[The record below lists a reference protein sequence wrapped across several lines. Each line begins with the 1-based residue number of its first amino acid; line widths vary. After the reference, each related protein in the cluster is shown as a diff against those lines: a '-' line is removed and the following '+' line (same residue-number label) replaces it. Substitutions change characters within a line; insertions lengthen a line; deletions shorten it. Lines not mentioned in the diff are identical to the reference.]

1 MPKPCLIYCGE
12 FNNVHIKRVDCESLV
27 RQVTVIDTVYWLFEL
42 RMIPYEEVRW
52 LLVPEIIH
60 HWVLTIKDIFCGPS
74 NVPWTLLCSLA
85 QPTPFSDLFVIVV
98 ILLFSEV
105 IYFFA
110 VQNVWLLFSVLS
122 DTSISLQVSLTAYHI
137 ITL

>member
-12 FNNVHIKRVDCESLV
+12 FNSVHIKKVDWESLV
-27 RQVTVIDTVYWLFEL
+27 RQVTVIDTVYWLFGL

-52 LLVPEIIH
+52 LLVPEIMH

-85 QPTPFSDLFVIVV
+85 QPTPFSDLFVTVV

-137 ITL
+137 IIL

>member
-1 MPKPCLIYCGE
+1 MPKPCLIYCEE
-12 FNNVHIKRVDCESLV
+12 FSSVHIKRVDCESLV
-27 RQVTVIDTVYWLFEL
+27 RQVTVIDTVYWLFGL

-52 LLVPEIIH
+52 LLVPEILH
-60 HWVLTIKDIFCGPS
+60 HWVLTTKDIFCGPCKE
-74 NVPWTLLCSLA
+74 PWTLLCSLA

-110 VQNVWLLFSVLS
+110 VQNVCLLFSVFS
-122 DTSISLQVSLTAYHI
+122 DTSISLQVSLTTCHI
-137 ITL
+137 IIL

>member
-1 MPKPCLIYCGE
+1 MPKPCLIYCEE
-12 FNNVHIKRVDCESLV
+12 FSSVHIKRVDCESLV
-27 RQVTVIDTVYWLFEL
+27 RQVTVIDTVYWLFGL

-52 LLVPEIIH
+52 LLVPEILH
-60 HWVLTIKDIFCGPS
+60 HWVLTIKDIFCGLCK
-74 NVPWTLLCSLA
+74 VPWTLLGSLA
-85 QPTPFSDLFVIVV
+85 HPTPFSDLFVIVV

-110 VQNVWLLFSVLS
+110 VQNVCLLFSVLS
-122 DTSISLQVSLTAYHI
+122 DISISLQVSLTTCHI